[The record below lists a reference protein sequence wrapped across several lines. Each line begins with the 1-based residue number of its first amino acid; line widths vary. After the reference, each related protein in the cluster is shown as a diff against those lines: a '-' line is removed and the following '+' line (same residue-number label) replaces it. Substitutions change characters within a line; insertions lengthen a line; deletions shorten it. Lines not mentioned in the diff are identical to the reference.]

1 MKLATRRYPSYKSY
15 WNPFTIGTPR
25 AIAVG
30 DLITACQWYEEKPG
44 FRTAGILARA
54 VWRALKADVGEDVV
68 FGNANL
74 ALENARAASRR

>member
-1 MKLATRRYPSYKSY
+1 MQLATRRYPAYPSYH
-15 WNPFTIGTPR
+15 NPFTVGTPR
-25 AIAVG
+25 AQVTW
-30 DLITACQWYEEKPG
+30 DLIVACENLQA
-44 FRTAGILARA
+44 RTTWRNAFGITRA